1 MEQVLS
7 DLKCVEKSDDPDS
20 SFAVGFGMH
29 YKIMDLKAGF
39 NPLDT
44 KEVCRSYRNARHRL
58 ILLDWGGTLVATQ
71 EKSDKL
77 QAYAMATGHAERDSL
92 SPELRAVLE
101 VLASDV
107 KNNIFVV
114 SGKEQPAVA
123 QYFGSIK
130 VHTVLMLLIYSRK
143 QSVLNF
149 RVMNIIFKHN
159 FVSVSVCCHII
170 F

>member
-1 MEQVLS
+1 MTAHIVSHSFISFSAALLAVLLSAQFDKWSIPQVLS

-44 KEVCRSYRNARHRL
+44 KEVCRAYRNARHRL

-101 VLASDV
+101 ILASDV
-107 KNNIFVV
+107 KNTIFVV

-130 VHTVLMLLIYSRK
+130 VP
-143 QSVLNF
+143 
-149 RVMNIIFKHN
+149 
-159 FVSVSVCCHII
+159 CA
-170 F
+170 